1 MNFIYNQTKKH
12 SQLCFFIYMY
22 KRGRLFFIKSH
33 YIISNGHQSSTN
45 KLKEMIKISD
55 ENAGNYAKTRGDEE
69 LREGVTYLP
78 MRETGLSKDIIVDT
92 GETYIWCKHE
102 LCLYVVKGDNVYPVL
117 ISDSPT
123 SPTGNEVPED
133 IATFIRDN
141 VVILTQVAD
150 MEIDGGRFF

>member
-1 MNFIYNQTKKH
+1 MIN
-12 SQLCFFIYMY
+12 
-22 KRGRLFFIKSH
+22 
-33 YIISNGHQSSTN
+33 NGHQSSTN

-69 LREGVTYLP
+69 LSEGVTYLP

-102 LCLYVVKGDNVYPVL
+102 LCLYVVEGDNVYPVL
-117 ISDSPT
+117 ISDNPT
-123 SPTGNEVPED
+123 SHTGNEVPKD

-141 VVILTQVAD
+141 IVILTQVAD
-150 MEIDGGRFF
+150 MEIDGGRFFDALEEYINMIDH